1 MRDPGHAVR
10 TRVGT
15 AIRRLRLQRR
25 LSQERLAEL
34 AGTSG
39 KYVGEIERAQVNA
52 TIDVLADL
60 AAALSVDAGDLF
72 AAPRGRQRSE
82 TARLIALEELN
93 QIAAIVARVKGPAT
107 LRAKRPSR

>member
-39 KYVGEIERAQVNA
+39 KYVGEIERAQVNV
-52 TIDVLADL
+52 TVDVLADL
-60 AAALSVDAGDLF
+60 AAALSIDVVDLF
-72 AAPRGRQRSE
+72 APPRGRQRSDR
-82 TARLIALEELN
+82 ARLIALEDLN
-93 QIAAIVARVKGPAT
+93 QMAAIVARVKGPGT
-107 LRAKRPSR
+107 LRSKRPAR

>member
-25 LSQERLAEL
+25 LSQEALAEL

-39 KYVGEIERAQVNA
+39 KYVGEIERAQVNVTVGILA
-52 TIDVLADL
+52 DIAGALSIDVIDLFTPPRGRERFENARLVPLADL
-60 AAALSVDAGDLF
+60 DHI
-72 AAPRGRQRSE
+72 
-82 TARLIALEELN
+82 TT
-93 QIAAIVARVKGPAT
+93 IVARARGPAR
-107 LRAKRPSR
+107 LRSKRRPR